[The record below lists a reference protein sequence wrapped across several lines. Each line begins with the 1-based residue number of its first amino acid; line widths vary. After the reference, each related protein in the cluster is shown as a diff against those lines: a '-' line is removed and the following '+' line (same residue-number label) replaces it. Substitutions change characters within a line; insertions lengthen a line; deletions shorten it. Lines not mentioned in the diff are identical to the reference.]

1 MSSQNRMRFAKME
14 GLGNDYVYVE
24 DFENPMLNPA
34 EIARH
39 VSDRH
44 FGIGGDGLVLI
55 GASSKA
61 DFRMR
66 MFNADGS
73 EAEMCG
79 NAIRCVG
86 KYVYDKGL
94 TAKTTVTVETLAGI
108 RVLDFS
114 LENGAVAT
122 VRVDM
127 GQPILKPRDIPVDD
141 DGETFINR
149 EIVADGVTYRGTAV
163 SMGNPHI
170 VIRMDGVDGLD
181 IAAIGPSLEHHAL
194 FPKRINTEFAEVLS
208 RSEVRMR
215 VWERGSG
222 ETLAC
227 GTGVCATAVA
237 CALNGWTDRK
247 VLVHLLGGDLLVEW
261 DEASDMVFMTGP
273 ATLVFEG
280 EYLLPPGVTVKRQN

>member
-1 MSSQNRMRFAKME
+1 MTTENRMRFTKME

-24 DFENPMLNPA
+24 DFETPMRNAP

-44 FGIGGDGLVLI
+44 FGIGGDGLVLM
-55 GASSKA
+55 GKSANA

-73 EAEMCG
+73 EGEMCG

-86 KYVYDKGL
+86 KYLHDRGFTDKTVL
-94 TAKTTVTVETLAGI
+94 TIETLAGI
-108 RVLDFS
+108 RTLNLTLAS
-114 LENGAVAT
+114 SKVAS

-127 GQPILKPRDIPVDD
+127 GQPILKPQDIPVNAEGENFIDKELVV
-141 DGETFINR
+141 DGTP
-149 EIVADGVTYRGTAV
+149 YRATAV

-170 VIRMDGVDGLD
+170 VIPVKSVAELD
-181 IAAIGPSLEHHAL
+181 LPKIGPSFENHHL
-194 FPKRINTEFAEVLS
+194 FPKRINTEFVEVLS
-208 RSEVRMR
+208 RQEVRMR

-227 GTGVCATAVA
+227 GTGACATAVA
-237 CALNGWTDRK
+237 CALNNWTDK
-247 VLVHLLGGDLLVEW
+247 KLTVKLTGGELLIEW
-261 DEASDMVFMTGP
+261 AENGMVFMSGP
-273 ATLVFEG
+273 ATIVFDG
-280 EYLLPPGVTVKRQN
+280 EYLLPAGVVVER

>member
-1 MSSQNRMRFAKME
+1 MTTENRMRFTKME

-24 DFENPMLNPA
+24 DFDNPMRNAP

-44 FGIGGDGLVLI
+44 FGIGGDGLVLM
-55 GASSKA
+55 GKSDKA

-73 EAEMCG
+73 EGEMCG

-86 KYVYDKGL
+86 KYLHDRGFAQNTVL
-94 TAKTTVTVETLAGI
+94 TIETLAGI
-108 RVLDFS
+108 RTLNLTLTD
-114 LENGAVAT
+114 NKVAS

-127 GQPILKPRDIPVDD
+127 GQPILKPRDIPLDA
-141 DGETFINR
+141 DGDTFIDQ
-149 EIVADGVTYRGTAV
+149 ELVVDGVAYRATAV

-170 VIRMDGVDGLD
+170 VIPVKSVAELD
-181 IAAIGPSLEHHAL
+181 LPKIGPSFENHTL
-194 FPKRINTEFAEVLS
+194 FPKRINTEFVEVLS
-208 RSEVRMR
+208 RQDVCMR

-227 GTGVCATAVA
+227 GTGACATAVA
-237 CALNGWTDRK
+237 CALNGWTDKK
-247 VLVHLLGGDLLVEW
+247 VTIHLTGGDLHIEW
-261 DEASDMVFMTGP
+261 DENGMVFMSGP
-273 ATLVFEG
+273 ATIVFDG
-280 EYLLPPGVTVKRQN
+280 EYLLPVGVVVER